1 MPRDCTVAGV
11 ENHIHR
17 LRRRIEFYREC
28 RHQGADVAK
37 AAIYRSDIAAAE
49 LELADL
55 FQLRSDERSISSR
68 SRKHECVSAF
78 SRTSA
83 TLIYGPLRKR
93 D

>member
-1 MPRDCTVAGV
+1 VADV
-11 ENHIHR
+11 ENHTHR
-17 LRRRIEFYREC
+17 FRRRIEFYREC

-49 LELADL
+49 LELPDL
-55 FQLRSDERSISSR
+55 FQPLSDDRSILRR
-68 SRKHECVSAF
+68 SRGHEFVSAF

-83 TLIYGPLRKR
+83 PLTNGLLRKR